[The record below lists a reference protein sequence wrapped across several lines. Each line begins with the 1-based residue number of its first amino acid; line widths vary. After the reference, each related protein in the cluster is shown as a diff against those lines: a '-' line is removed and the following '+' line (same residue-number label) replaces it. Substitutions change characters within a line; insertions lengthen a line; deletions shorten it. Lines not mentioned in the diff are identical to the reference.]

1 MPGKIIYLSPFINAM
16 PFEHKTFAKHA
27 PTPRRDKPNKKKICC
42 TSENPWWRA
51 HTLKTRN
58 SIIIPNLHI
67 YIYINDTLIHTYNN
81 YILAALRASSF
92 GEENMN
98 TLLRFAP
105 HTPGNAARAYKACGS
120 FVESE
125 CAAQLFRYITNPW
138 AHKHHHHHRIQLFNS
153 FFFSPCLLHSFAAF
167 VHIYNI
173 SMQTPET
180 YEFFFVNG
188 IKDFFN
194 FICIA
199 LSLYI
204 YIVINKLE
212 CII

>member
-1 MPGKIIYLSPFINAM
+1 MQCHSSTRLLLSTRQRRGAISRTRKKYAVLQKILDDARTRSKREIPLLYL
-16 PFEHKTFAKHA
+16 TY
-27 PTPRRDKPNKKKICC
+27 
-42 TSENPWWRA
+42 
-51 HTLKTRN
+51 
-58 SIIIPNLHI
+58 I

-98 TLLRFAP
+98 TLLRLAP

-153 FFFSPCLLHSFAAF
+153 FFFAVLASFIRR
-167 VHIYNI
+167 VC
-173 SMQTPET
+173 T
-180 YEFFFVNG
+180 Y
-188 IKDFFN
+188 IT
-194 FICIA
+194 
-199 LSLYI
+199 
-204 YIVINKLE
+204 
-212 CII
+212 